1 MGAVSGTEGYAEVA
15 GALLRVGFDLPVR
28 PATLRPHEEQ
38 PLGAAKPLQSFQLS
52 SASSEPA
59 PTGLKLDGDGPVWLQ
74 IRRALAQPIL
84 NGAWPPGARIPT
96 ELDLTAHFQTSRM
109 TVNKTVQ
116 SLAAEGL
123 VQRRR
128 KVGTVVAERA
138 QDRPVFEIWN
148 TADLVARAGATYGY
162 RLLESH
168 MVHDDPAKRALI
180 NVGRTTPLL
189 WLRCVHLAD
198 GKPFQMEE
206 RLVNVDAAPGITD
219 HPLDEVPPGPWLLAH
234 VPWTEAEHTISA
246 CEAGEAE
253 AAALGLKAGAA
264 CLVVERRTWN
274 GDTPVTLARLWHPG
288 GQHRL
293 TGRFEPAR

>member
-1 MGAVSGTEGYAEVA
+1 MTRCSAEGC
-15 GALLRVGFDLPVR
+15 RRFDLDGGT
-28 PATLRPHEEQ
+28 ATLAAHEEQ
-38 PLGAAKPLQSFQLS
+38 ALGAVKPLKDLGPSNDGGS
-52 SASSEPA
+52 D
-59 PTGLKLDGDGPVWLQ
+59 TLKLDGDGPVWLQ

-84 NGAWPPGARIPT
+84 SGAWPPGARIPN

-109 TVNKTVQ
+109 TVNKAIQ

-123 VQRRR
+123 LQRRR

-148 TADLVARAGATYGY
+148 TADLVARAGAAYGY
-162 RLLESH
+162 RLLERQ
-168 MVHDDPAKRALI
+168 VVKDDPAKRTLL
-180 NVGRTTPLL
+180 NVSRTTRLL

-198 GKPFQMEE
+198 GLPFQLEE
-206 RLVNVDAAPGITD
+206 RLVNVDAAPNITG
-219 HPLDEVPPGPWLLAH
+219 HPLDTVAPGPWLLAH

-253 AAALGLKAGAA
+253 AAALGLKLGAA

-274 GDTPVTLARLWHPG
+274 GDVPVTLARLWHPG